1 MASTLDLKN
10 FLSEI
15 DEARSEKLRLL
26 LDEFYPQDIAE
37 EYRKLDSDQKLLV
50 FDLMS
55 AEQGA
60 AVLVEL
66 DENEILNLFKEL
78 SDSRIV
84 SLANH
89 MELDDAADI
98 IGLLDD
104 ERMIKILENIQ
115 RPYELKELL
124 SYDPNTCG
132 GIMTPSFIS
141 VRADLKVAAAL
152 RYVRLKAKQ
161 EDNIIIYVYVTD
173 KFGKLAGVISLIQLF
188 LAADNDPVLNHIND
202 EVIAVKTTDD
212 QEVAAELISKYRFL
226 AVPVINEQDQLM
238 GIITFDDVVEV
249 IQEETTEDIYQSS
262 GINVESESNTNA
274 SHSLTKEYFGAY
286 KARTP
291 WLVITLLGQYLA
303 ASLIASYDITI
314 AAIPIAISF
323 MPLLS
328 GLSGNIGN
336 QSSTII
342 VRGISTG
349 ELDANKSSQILIHEL
364 IISLSIGVTCGL
376 ITAAL
381 SFYVY
386 HNNLLS
392 ILIGLSLVLSM
403 VLAVALGTITP
414 FMFKKLN
421 LDPATASGPLI
432 TTIIDI
438 ISFFLYLTLITKF
451 IKVLI

>member
-173 KFGKLAGVISLIQLF
+173 KFGKLAGVISLRQLF